1 MLYVIYD
8 AAKHG
13 IPGLVNLRQ
22 LFTEGSMLLDKQYD
36 ADLEFVAPWLFSVD
50 ENSMHILKSTNIQL
64 QDLLWF
70 ESKVEVADIITAF
83 QKLIYNNYPENAKQ
97 FFRVWDIQVLMQELS
112 KPKGNPVFDLFK
124 VIDNIYLLKD
134 EMMKMYYLDF
144 WGVLNNKTIQNILNP
159 AVQQS

>member
-13 IPGLVNLRQ
+13 IPGLMTLRQ
-22 LFTEGSMLLDKQYD
+22 LFGKGSMLLNKQYD
-36 ADLEFVAPWLFSVD
+36 GDLEFVAPWIFGVD
-50 ENSMHILKSTNIQL
+50 ENSMQTLKSTDIQL

-70 ESKVEVADIITAF
+70 ESKVEQADIINAF
-83 QKLIYNNYPENAKQ
+83 QKIIYNNDPANAKQ
-97 FFRVWDIQVLMQELS
+97 FFRVWDIQVLMQELT
-112 KPKGNPVFDLFK
+112 KPKGNPVFELFK

-159 AVQQS
+159 VVQHT